1 MKILIAD
8 DHPIFRQGLKQILG
22 LSDTITS
29 VEEASDGREA
39 LKKACEN
46 MYDVI
51 VLDVEMPGLNGL
63 DTAGKLI
70 EFDPESRIIF
80 LTMYKEEDMFNRALD
95 LGIKGFVL
103 KENAADDILEAIIQ
117 VASGKYYITS
127 SISDFL
133 VRRTSRAVGLKNE
146 KPGLDKLTTSERNIL
161 RMISRNLTSKQIAEE
176 LFLSYKTVENHR
188 VNIARKLELHGTH
201 ALLKFALENKSLV

>member
-22 LSDTITS
+22 LSDTITY
-29 VEEASDGREA
+29 VEVASDGSEA
-39 LKKACEN
+39 LKKAREDR
-46 MYDVI
+46 YDVI

-146 KPGLDKLTTSERNIL
+146 KPGLDKLTPSERNIL

-176 LFLSYKTVENHR
+176 LFVSYKTVENHR

-201 ALLKFALENKSLV
+201 ALLKFALENKSLL